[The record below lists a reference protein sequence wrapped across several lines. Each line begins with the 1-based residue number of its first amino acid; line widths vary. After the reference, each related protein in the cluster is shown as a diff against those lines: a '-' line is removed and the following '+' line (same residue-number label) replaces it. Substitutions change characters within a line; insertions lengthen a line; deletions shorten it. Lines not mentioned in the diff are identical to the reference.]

1 MENQD
6 IFNQFKKAAD
16 NAESPD
22 FASMEKVWNRVEE
35 KLDKKELTKANNLW
49 KKIAVAASVLL
60 VATLGYQFLKNDQP
74 NMKTNEVIVQ
84 KDSIPKLSTPNNDAI
99 VTTETVHPDIKK
111 DADVI
116 LKKQIITSSQVAVQE
131 NIQIEEDKNI
141 TPVADKE
148 LNKDYLNPLPQ
159 TNQGYIVAEKRED
172 RKAKSQDVEL
182 FINKE
187 NKVSN
192 AKKEKPLLVF
202 DDKVTNKQT
211 VKEVEMD
218 EIESIIVLPDPLYI
232 INGIEYTEQQLFGPN
247 PTSPYTP
254 LNEQEIDSIS
264 ILQDEKAT
272 SIYGEK
278 GKKGVVIISTKNGKP
293 AEKKTNRSL
302 LNIIEKSKK

>member
-35 KLDKKELTKANNLW
+35 KLDQKELKKESNLW
-49 KKIAVAASVLL
+49 KKIAVAASLLL
-60 VATLGYQFLKNDQP
+60 VTTLGYHFFKNDQP
-74 NMKTNEVIVQ
+74 TSNTNEVIVQ
-84 KDSIPKLSTPNNDAI
+84 KDSIPKLKTPNNEAV

-111 DADVI
+111 DAAVI
-116 LKKQIITSSQVAVQE
+116 LKEQIATESQVAVQE
-131 NIQIEEDKNI
+131 NIQIEEDKNV

-148 LNKDYLNPLPQ
+148 LNKAYLNPLPQ
-159 TNQGYIVAEKRED
+159 ASQGYISSEKRED

-187 NKVSN
+187 NRVSN

-202 DDKVTNKQT
+202 DDKVNNKQT

-232 INGIEYTEQQLFGPN
+232 INGVEYTEKELFGPN

-254 LNEQEIDSIS
+254 LSEQEIDSIS
-264 ILQDEKAT
+264 ILQEEKAT

-293 AEKKTNRSL
+293 KEKKGNKSIL
-302 LNIIEKSKK
+302 DMMEKSKK

>member
-22 FASMEKVWNRVEE
+22 FASMEKVWSRVEQ
-35 KLDKKELTKANNLW
+35 KLDKTELKKATNLW
-49 KKIAVAASVLL
+49 KKIAVAASLLL
-60 VATLGYQFLKNDQP
+60 VSTLGYQFLKNDSTEI
-74 NMKTNEVIVQ
+74 NTNNNIVQ
-84 KDSIPKLSTPNNDAI
+84 KDTIQKTTTNNDAV
-99 VTTETVHPDIKK
+99 VTSETTHPDIKK
-111 DADVI
+111 EADVI
-116 LKKQIITSSQVAVQE
+116 LKEQIVTASQVAVEEVSESIKHLNDSLKYVLTSPRAKLKSAAPETPSAVNE
-131 NIQIEEDKNI
+131 N
-141 TPVADKE
+141 V
-148 LNKDYLNPLPQ
+148 
-159 TNQGYIVAEKRED
+159 
-172 RKAKSQDVEL
+172 KSQDVEL

-187 NKVSN
+187 NKVSS

-202 DDKVTNKQT
+202 DDKVSNKQT

-232 INGIEYTEQQLFGPN
+232 INGVEYTEKELFGPN

-278 GKKGVVIISTKNGKP
+278 GKKGIVIISTKNGKP
-293 AEKKTNRSL
+293 AAKKQ
-302 LNIIEKSKK
+302 K

>member
-22 FASMEKVWNRVEE
+22 FASMEKVWHRVEE
-35 KLDKKELTKANNLW
+35 KLDKTELKKATTLW
-49 KKIAVAASVLL
+49 KKIAVAASLLL
-60 VATLGYQFLKNDQP
+60 VTTLGYQFLKNDSTKI
-74 NMKTNEVIVQ
+74 NTNNNIVQ
-84 KDSIPKLSTPNNDAI
+84 KDTVQQVTSPNKEAVI
-99 VTTETVHPDIKK
+99 TAETVHPDIKK
-111 DADVI
+111 NADRI
-116 LKKQIITSSQVAVQE
+116 LKDQIVVSNQVAVEE
-131 NIQIEEDKNI
+131 NNTIVENKSLRTNVEEEINKPYIN
-141 TPVADKE
+141 PVT
-148 LNKDYLNPLPQ
+148 Q
-159 TNQGYIVAEKRED
+159 TNQGYLNSEKREE
-172 RKAKSQDVEL
+172 RNAKSHDVEL
-182 FINKE
+182 FLNKE
-187 NKVSN
+187 NKVSS

-202 DDKVTNKQT
+202 DDKVRNKQT

-232 INGIEYTEQQLFGPN
+232 INGVEYTEKELFGPN

-293 AEKKTNRSL
+293 AAKKQ
-302 LNIIEKSKK
+302 K